1 MSYFTGF
8 ARRKIESSDEALFL
22 SLCANTKNEGYE
34 LHKSDARI
42 DWPFFWRKVYTAQ
55 FRKYYIIDDSKIAY
69 FSKREIERIK
79 TGK

>member
-1 MSYFTGF
+1 MSYMTGHQ
-8 ARRKIESSDEALFL
+8 RRIVIATNRIDFGVMCGAAVKDEF
-22 SLCANTKNEGYE
+22 E
-34 LHKSDARI
+34 LYKASARI

-69 FSKREIERIK
+69 FSKREIDRIK